1 MDRFK
6 FLSHKNATK
15 TVAYDINSSDELKKD
30 KTKSLKLILSTTVV
44 LSLLVTLY
52 HYLPSLVDTFT
63 YELMTLDSASHLG
76 AAVNFFF
83 YDTIKILILLFLI
96 SSLMGVINA
105 YFPVD
110 RLRIY
115 LTTKKLYGLEYF
127 FASFFGAVT
136 PFCSCSS
143 IPLFIGFVKGGIP
156 LGVTFAY
163 LITSPLV
170 NEVAVAMFLGLFGF
184 KATALYAGTGVVM
197 GMLGGFILGK
207 LKLDKYLS
215 DWVRQIQE
223 NAIQENEEWQ
233 EEKTPFTERLPS
245 IIRDGWDIVRKVL
258 IYIIIGIAIGAA
270 MHGYV
275 PENFFTEYL
284 SADKWYAVP
293 LAVIL
298 AVPMYA
304 NAAGIVPVIQVFV
317 AKGVPLGTALAF
329 MMAVVGLSLPE
340 ATLLKKVMKWK
351 LIGIFFGIITL
362 FIIALGYLFNL
373 IL

>member
-1 MDRFK
+1 MKRKILLFK
-6 FLSHKNATK
+6 IA
-15 TVAYDINSSDELKKD
+15 I
-30 KTKSLKLILSTTVV
+30 ILPAM
-44 LSLLVTLY
+44 LLLY
-52 HYLPSLVDTFT
+52 HYLQPLVDLLIYDTFGLKA
-63 YELMTLDSASHLG
+63 ESHLG
-76 AAVNFFF
+76 ASINFFI

-110 RLRIY
+110 RLRIF
-115 LTTKKLYGLEYF
+115 LTTKKLYGLQYF

-156 LGVTFAY
+156 LGVTFSY

-170 NEVAVAMFLGLFGF
+170 NEVAVAMFLGLFGV
-184 KATALYAGTGVVM
+184 KATLIYAGSGILM
-197 GMLGGFILGK
+197 GMIGGFILGK
-207 LKLDKYLS
+207 LKLERHLT
-215 DWVRQIQE
+215 DWVRQIQQTSE
-223 NAIQENEEWQ
+223 HEAEVWE
-233 EEKTPFTERLPS
+233 EEKTPFLDRLPT
-245 IIRDGWDIVRKVL
+245 IIAEGWAIVRKVL
-258 IYIIIGIAIGAA
+258 LYVLIGIAIGAA

-275 PENFFTEYL
+275 PEDFFTEFL

-317 AKGVPLGTALAF
+317 AKGVPLGTAIAF

-340 ATLLKKVMKWK
+340 ATLLKQVMKWK
-351 LIGIFFGIITL
+351 LIGIFFGTITL
-362 FIIALGYLFNL
+362 FIIALGYLFNV
-373 IL
+373 II

>member
-1 MDRFK
+1 MERNEK
-6 FLSHKNATK
+6 AQLIAK
-15 TVAYDINSSDELKKD
+15 I
-30 KTKSLKLILSTTVV
+30 SLV
-44 LSLLVTLY
+44 LPALLVLY
-52 HYLPSLVDTFT
+52 YFLQPLVNLFT
-63 YELMTLDSASHLG
+63 YTVLPLKPDTHLG
-76 AAVNFFF
+76 LAINFFI

-96 SSLMGVINA
+96 SSLMGVVNA
-105 YFPVD
+105 YFPVE
-110 RLRIY
+110 RLRVF
-115 LTTKKLYGLEYF
+115 LTTKKLYGLQYF
-127 FASFFGAVT
+127 LASFFGAIT

-170 NEVAVAMFLGLFGF
+170 NEVAVAMFLGLFGI
-184 KATALYAGTGVVM
+184 KATFIYAISGILLGVV
-197 GMLGGFILGK
+197 GGYLLGK
-207 LKLDKYLS
+207 MKLERHLS
-215 DWVRQIQE
+215 DWVKEIQVQSE
-223 NAIQENEEWQ
+223 VEAEVWEA
-233 EEKTPFTERLPS
+233 EKTPFIDRLPT
-245 IIRDGWDIVRKVL
+245 IIKDGWDIVRKVL
-258 IYIIIGIAIGAA
+258 LYVLIGIAIGAV

-275 PENFFTEYL
+275 PENFFTEFL

-317 AKGVPLGTALAF
+317 AKGVPLGTAIAF

-340 ATLLKKVMKWK
+340 ATLLKKVMRWK
-351 LIGIFFGIITL
+351 LIGIFFGTISL
-362 FIIALGYLFNL
+362 FIILLGYLFNW